1 MTDRGGRSWAWGV
14 TGTYLIFAALTLT
27 MVAIAFTQRTDLVT
41 EDYYQREIDHQ
52 QHIERLARTQALPA
66 DVAWGF
72 SHEQGHL
79 VLRFPPHHF
88 SDGPQGRV
96 QLYRPDNAAL
106 DRDFAISLDAS
117 GRQRIAID
125 ELTPGKWYVRIE
137 WHADGEQYYSERE
150 LMIGA

>member
-1 MTDRGGRSWAWGV
+1 
-14 TGTYLIFAALTLT
+14 
-27 MVAIAFTQRTDLVT
+27 
-41 EDYYQREIDHQ
+41 
-52 QHIERLARTQALPA
+52 
-66 DVAWGF
+66 
-72 SHEQGHL
+72 